1 MTADDQV
8 VEDPHVE
15 ERQRLLQA
23 FSDLAVCLAGLRVA
37 RRVVVKQDDCGSAE
51 LKSALCHDSRVDI
64 APVDG
69 AGEQMLSGQD
79 LVLGVEEENTEH
91 LVGQMGA
98 SSDQVAAG
106 LLRAVD
112 PALALK
118 PSFEDVGCCEQDT
131 LLVHLE
137 LVLGLP
143 VLGALHRFF
152 STSALCAS
160 REPTGEA
167 SGPTAP
173 GSEHRGSGAPRRA
186 ATERQRREG
195 GLALRIVAAKLR
207 SLSEAQR
214 WWRQHDACPTRPA
227 G

>member
-1 MTADDQV
+1 MLSATDDQM
-8 VEDPHVE
+8 VEQPDVQEP
-15 ERQRLLQA
+15 QGLLQTLGD
-23 FSDLAVCLAGLRVA
+23 FAVGFAGLRVA
-37 RRVVVKQDDCGSAE
+37 ARVIVKQDDCSSAE
-51 LKSALCHDSRVDI
+51 LKSALGHDSRVDI

-106 LLRAVD
+106 LLRTVD
-112 PALALK
+112 LPLASKALLQ
-118 PSFEDVGCCEQDT
+118 DGRGGEQNP
-131 LLVHLE
+131 LFVHLE
-137 LVLGLP
+137 LVLSLQ
-143 VLGALHRFF
+143 VLGALHRFV

-160 REPTGEA
+160 WEPAGEA

-173 GSEHRGSGAPRRA
+173 GSEHRGSGAQRRA

-195 GLALRIVAAKLR
+195 GSPLR
-207 SLSEAQR
+207 SGQR
-214 WWRQHDACPTRPA
+214 SQDSP
-227 G
+227 